1 MDIYGK
7 EARDDLMDA
16 AKFANLTPGSVFKG
30 TKAELQALQ
39 DFLKDPD
46 KVADNFNVDN
56 LDDALEDLVN
66 HPNHYKSDGASGIEC
81 IDAIQAA
88 LTEEEFQGFC
98 KGNNIKY
105 TWRANRKKQAGSD
118 INSAG
123 TNIKKA
129 IWYMNKLLDTL

>member
-1 MDIYGK
+1 MDMYGK

-16 AKFANLTPGSVFKG
+16 AKYDNLPAGSVIKG
-30 TKAELQALQ
+30 TKETLKAMQ
-39 DFLKDPD
+39 DFAKDPD

-66 HPNHYKSDGASGIEC
+66 HPNHYKSEGVSGIEC

-105 TWRANRKKQAGSD
+105 TWRSNRKHD
-118 INSAG
+118 VD

>member
-1 MDIYGK
+1 MDMYGK
-7 EARDDLMDA
+7 DM
-16 AKFANLTPGSVFKG
+16 
-30 TKAELQALQ
+30 
-39 DFLKDPD
+39 D

-66 HPNHYKSDGASGIEC
+66 HPNHYKSEGVSGIEC

-105 TWRANRKKQAGSD
+105 TWRSNRKHD
-118 INSAG
+118 VD

>member
-1 MDIYGK
+1 MDMYGK
-7 EARDDLMDA
+7 DM
-16 AKFANLTPGSVFKG
+16 
-30 TKAELQALQ
+30 
-39 DFLKDPD
+39 D

-105 TWRANRKKQAGSD
+105 TWRANRKQD
-118 INSAG
+118 VR

-129 IWYMNKLLDTL
+129 IWYMNKLLDSL